1 MRVSS
6 ITVEPLVKNHWPS
19 PANTESTL
27 LHHLVGFGRRLR
39 AEGVAV
45 DPASMIVLCRAMDH
59 IDIGAK
65 EDVRAA
71 AKATLVNHRDD
82 LEVFDRI
89 FAEYWKPTVG
99 VAVPTSIR
107 GEKAVCES
115 PKRQRYGEEHPLSH
129 LLLSGDQKEARTDD
143 QEFAETISYSAHDIL
158 SRKDLG
164 SLDEEEIR
172 VAQKLIAQ
180 LVKSLVNKP
189 GRRYRSERTGSS
201 VDFRRSFRRNLQQ
214 GFAGLE
220 LTYRKRRIRKLR
232 LMVLCDVS
240 GSMERYSR
248 FLLDFIYALRHELP
262 ATEAGVF
269 STHMTPITAHM
280 EARDLQQSL
289 RQVADHADGWGG
301 GTDIGRSLAE
311 FNAHHARSML
321 KSKTVMIILS
331 DGWDRGDA
339 RVMRKEIVTLRRRVH
354 KLIWLNPLLGSAD
367 YQPLCRGI
375 RSALPYLDHFLPAH
389 NLASLAAVS
398 NILRRM

>member
-1 MRVSS
+1 M
-6 ITVEPLVKNHWPS
+6 VEPLMKNHWPS

-59 IDIGAK
+59 IEIGAI
-65 EDVRAA
+65 EDVKAA

-89 FAEYWKPTVG
+89 FAEYWNLPVG
-99 VAVPTSIR
+99 VTAPKTNL
-107 GEKAVCES
+107 GENPAGES
-115 PKRQRYGEEHPLSH
+115 PTQQRSRQERRLIQ
-129 LLLSGDQKEARTDD
+129 LMLSGDENEASAVG
-143 QEFAETISYSAHDIL
+143 QEHGETVGYSAHDIL

-164 SLDEEEIR
+164 SLDEEELR
-172 VAQKLIAQ
+172 VARKLMAQ

-220 LTYRKRRIRKLR
+220 LSYRKRRIRKLR

-262 ATEAGVF
+262 ATEAGIF
-269 STHMTPITAHM
+269 ATHMTPITAHIK
-280 EARDLQQSL
+280 ARDLQQSL

-311 FNAHHARSML
+311 FNVHHARGML

-331 DGWDRGDA
+331 DGWDRGNA
-339 RVMRKEIVTLRRRVH
+339 RVMHKEIATLRRRVH

-375 RSALPYLDHFLPAH
+375 RTALPYLDHFLPAH

-398 NILRRM
+398 DILRRM